1 VDENVEDV
9 RRRQFLK
16 LSGVAG
22 LAVALGGLDTQAA
35 AAVPTALQPNLCG
48 SDSDTGPRAFL
59 WAERAKKCGEAYRDP
74 KKPPPPQYCLIGGK
88 RDVVLRGGAPTSHD
102 FLLVPTT
109 RIQGIECPL
118 LLSDLGRQ
126 YWEDA
131 WNYAQPGAGPGAV
144 SFPPGQLALGVNAA
158 HTAGTPNKPVRKQDQ
173 LHIHM
178 AGIPQNVVNQLT
190 PITSGVQQWK
200 STIVDVAFGGG
211 TYALRGFRAPS
222 FNENFFRLLHDEVV
236 KPAGEDMATQ
246 MIVVTKSS
254 GNDWYVLNSNSA
266 LRGPN
271 NTGGTSTCDRILVY
285 T

>member
-1 VDENVEDV
+1 MQCGRWADYRRWIPDISEDMWT
-9 RRRQFLK
+9 RTSRTCADAN
-16 LSGVAG
+16 SSN
-22 LAVALGGLDTQAA
+22 
-35 AAVPTALQPNLCG
+35 LQPNLCG
-48 SDSDTGPRAFL
+48 SAAETGGRFFL
-59 WAERAKKCGEAYRDP
+59 WDRAKACGKAYKDP
-74 KKPPPPQYCLIGGK
+74 SHPTPPQYCLIGGK
-88 RDVVLRGGAPTSHD
+88 RDVVLHGGGSPSHD

-109 RIQGIECPL
+109 RIKGIECPL

-178 AGIPQNVVNQLT
+178 AGIPQNVVSQLT

-200 STIVDVAFGGG
+200 STIVDVTFGGG
-211 TYALRGFRAPS
+211 TYAIRGFRAPS

-271 NTGGTSTCDRILVY
+271 NTGGTSTCDRMLVY
-285 T
+285 A